1 MLTFKRLSLIVP
13 LGMLFTFMLGGPDAQ
28 AALRRG
34 APPPSYGTGGNELV
48 FEGAMAEPLGDQQDD
63 FFTTNTGFGATTGY
77 ELGLRYRMYLSP
89 HLAISPS
96 FHYTRFGSFSG
107 VANFPEGD
115 NLGFDI
121 RLTNYRYGLD
131 LQTFIG
137 SPDVTIR
144 PFLTGGIALIHNMYR
159 DELQYVG
166 IFTTSIN
173 APAYSAGVGLKA
185 RHIELSAVY
194 NWNRFDTT
202 IFSGDPGQ
210 TTYNWDYAVV
220 RVGFAFGRY

>member
-1 MLTFKRLSLIVP
+1 MLIQKRLPFIALLVILLSITLA
-13 LGMLFTFMLGGPDAQ
+13 GPDAD

-34 APPPSYGTGGNELV
+34 HYPGPAVDNELV
-48 FEGAMAEPLGDQQDD
+48 FEGGLMEPLGDQQDD
-63 FFTTNTGFGATTGY
+63 FFTTLTGFGATTGY
-77 ELGLRYRMYLSP
+77 DLGLRYRMYLGQNWALSP
-89 HLAISPS
+89 T
-96 FHYTRFGSFSG
+96 FHYGRFGSFGG

-121 RLTNYRYGLD
+121 RLSHYRYGLD

-137 SPDVTIR
+137 SSNVAVR
-144 PFLTGGIALIHNMYR
+144 PFLTGGIALVHNMYR

-166 IFTTSIN
+166 IFNGSVN
-173 APAYSAGVGLKA
+173 SPAYSAGVGLKA
-185 RHIELSAVY
+185 RHIEISAIY

-202 IFSGDPGQ
+202 AFSFDPVQ
-210 TTYNWDYAVV
+210 TSYNWDYAVV